1 MESLHIWIRITVAT
15 VVVCLTLLRPRRPKV
30 RPQSDIRRE
39 WSQARP
45 NWQGHEG
52 WGGRE

>member
-1 MESLHIWIRITVAT
+1 MDTLALWIGIVIGTVI
-15 VVVCLTLLRPRRPKV
+15 VCLTLLRPRAPKV
-30 RPQSDIRRE
+30 RSREDLRRE

>member
-1 MESLHIWIRITVAT
+1 MDTFPLWIGIASGTL
-15 VVVCLTLLRPRRPKV
+15 VVLALMFRPRAPKV
-30 RPQSDIRRE
+30 RERSELHRE